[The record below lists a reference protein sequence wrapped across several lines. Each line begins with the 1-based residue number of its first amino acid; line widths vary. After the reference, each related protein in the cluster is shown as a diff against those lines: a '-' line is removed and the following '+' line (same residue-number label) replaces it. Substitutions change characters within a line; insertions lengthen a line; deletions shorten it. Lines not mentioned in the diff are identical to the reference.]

1 MPAQNHIH
9 LRQCVHITLWCFLSF
24 LFTHVS
30 NLPQRGHITLRFPVG
45 TILIF

>member
-1 MPAQNHIH
+1 M
-9 LRQCVHITLWCFLSF
+9 WCFLSF

-30 NLPQRGHITLRFPVG
+30 NLPQRGHITLRFPIG